1 MLIFRVRKVVF
12 ERLALDLVLRIGLVC
27 LEIVGGVVTAD
38 GVVPF
43 LDLERDLMVAF
54 LIALTVLL
62 ARG

>member
-12 ERLALDLVLRIGLVC
+12 ERLALDLVLRIGFVC
-27 LEIVGGVVTAD
+27 LEIVGGAVTD